1 MRGRKLCCLTLLT
14 LLTVAG
20 ETVARAN
27 QKAPKAWVGF
37 HLYHDYLIVAQGS
50 AGPLK
55 GLNFLV
61 DTGAS
66 PTVLDRQL
74 AQRLG
79 LDELPGSIV
88 FVNGRVPAGQA
99 TVPSLELGPMR
110 RHNLPILVEDLSF
123 FESALPVHIDGVIGL
138 DVLGQSAFE
147 IDYTRWQIR
156 FGSFRPLANS
166 LPLRIEAGLPII
178 EAELNHLAVHLLLD
192 TGASSLLLFEP
203 RSGPILPQK
212 ISAVGGSSST
222 IGEFQ
227 GKQVWLR
234 SLRLGEKEFGRQPAF
249 IVRSPPGNQDR
260 TLEWNFDGLIS
271 PAGLGMSKVAVDV
284 ERGVLAFSR

>member
-1 MRGRKLCCLTLLT
+1 MRGRNFWCLSLLT
-14 LLTVAG
+14 LITLAG
-20 ETVARAN
+20 EPLARAS
-27 QKAPKAWVGF
+27 QEALKATVSF
-37 HLYHDYLIVAQGS
+37 TLYHDYLIVAQGS

-61 DTGAS
+61 DTGATPS
-66 PTVLDRQL
+66 ILDRRL

-88 FVNGRVPAGQA
+88 FINGSVPAGQA
-99 TVPSLELGPMR
+99 IVPSLEFGPMQ
-110 RHNLPILVEDLSF
+110 RHNLPIQVEDLSF
-123 FESALPVHIDGVIGL
+123 FERALPLHIDAVIGL

-147 IDYTRWQIR
+147 IDYTRWQIH

-166 LPLRIEAGLPII
+166 LPLRMEAGLPIVD
-178 EAELNHLAVHLLLD
+178 AELNHLAVHLLMD

-203 RSGPILPQK
+203 RAPVAPQK
-212 ISAVGGSSST
+212 ISLASSS

-234 SLRLGEKEFGRQPAF
+234 SLRLGGKEFGREPAF
-249 IVRSPPGNQDR
+249 MVRRPGNQDR
-260 TLEWNFDGLIS
+260 NFDGLIS
-271 PAGLGMSKVAVDV
+271 PAGLGMTKVAIDV
-284 ERGVLAFSR
+284 GRGVLAFSR

>member
-1 MRGRKLCCLTLLT
+1 MRGRSFLCMSLLT
-14 LLTVAG
+14 LLTVAA
-20 ETVARAN
+20 EPTVRAD
-27 QKAPKAWVGF
+27 QAMPKASVSF

-55 GLNFLV
+55 DLNFLV
-61 DTGAS
+61 DTGARPS
-66 PTVLDRQL
+66 VLDRRL
-74 AQRLG
+74 SQRLG

-88 FVNGRVPAGQA
+88 FINGRVPAGQA
-99 TVPSLELGPMR
+99 IVPNLEFGPMQ
-110 RHNLPILVEDLSF
+110 RHNLPILVEDLSV
-123 FESALPVHIDGVIGL
+123 FERALPLHIDAVIGL

-166 LPLRIEAGLPII
+166 LPLRIEGGLPIVD
-178 EAELNHLAVHLLLD
+178 AELNHLAVHLLMD

-203 RSGPILPQK
+203 RALPQK
-212 ISAVGGSSST
+212 ISLASSS

-234 SLRLGEKEFGRQPAF
+234 SLRLGGKELGREPAF
-249 IVRSPPGNQDR
+249 MVRSPGNQDR
-260 TLEWNFDGLIS
+260 NFDGLLS
-271 PAGLGMSKVAVDV
+271 PAGLGMTKVAIDV

>member
-1 MRGRKLCCLTLLT
+1 MRGRKLCCLTVLT

-20 ETVARAN
+20 ETVARAD
-27 QKAPKAWVGF
+27 QDAPKASVGF
-37 HLYHDYLIVAQGS
+37 HLYHDYLIVVQGS

-61 DTGAS
+61 DTGAN

-79 LDELPGSIV
+79 LDEVPGSMV
-88 FVNGRVPAGQA
+88 FVNGSEPAGQA
-99 TVPSLELGPMR
+99 TVPNLELGPMR
-110 RHNLPILVEDLSF
+110 RYNLPIMVEDLSF
-123 FESALPVHIDGVIGL
+123 FERSLPVHIDAVIGL

-147 IDYTRWQIR
+147 IDYARWQIR

-178 EAELNHLAVHLLLD
+178 DAELNHLAVHLLLD
-192 TGASSLLLFEP
+192 TGASSLLIFEP
-203 RSGPILPQK
+203 RTSRPVSPQK
-212 ISAVGGSSST
+212 ISAVVGSSGS
-222 IGEFQ
+222 IGEFR

-249 IVRSPPGNQDR
+249 IVPSPGNQDWALDR
-260 TLEWNFDGLIS
+260 NFDGLIS
-271 PAGLGMSKVAVDV
+271 PAGLGMTKVAVDV

>member
-1 MRGRKLCCLTLLT
+1 MRGRSFLCISLLT
-14 LLTVAG
+14 LLTVAA
-20 ETVARAN
+20 EPTARAD
-27 QKAPKAWVGF
+27 QATPMASVSF

-50 AGPLK
+50 AGSLK

-66 PTVLDRQL
+66 PTILDRRL
-74 AQRLG
+74 AQKLG
-79 LDELPGSIV
+79 LDELPGSVV

-99 TVPSLELGPMR
+99 IVPDLEFGPMQ
-110 RHNLPILVEDLSF
+110 RHNLPIVVEDLAF
-123 FESALPVHIDGVIGL
+123 FEKALPVHIDAVIGL

-147 IDYTRWQIR
+147 IDYTWWQIH
-156 FGSFRPLANS
+156 FGSFQPLANS
-166 LPLRIEAGLPII
+166 LPLRIEGGLPIVD
-178 EAELNHLAVHLLLD
+178 AELNHLAVHLLMD

-203 RSGPILPQK
+203 MALPQK
-212 ISAVGGSSST
+212 ISLASSS

-234 SLRLGEKEFGRQPAF
+234 SLRLGGTELGREPAF
-249 IVRSPPGNQDR
+249 MVRNPGSQGR
-260 TLEWNFDGLIS
+260 NFDGLIS
-271 PAGLGMSKVAVDV
+271 PARLGMTKVAIDV

>member
-1 MRGRKLCCLTLLT
+1 MRGRNFLCLSLLTLLT
-14 LLTVAG
+14 LAG
-20 ETVARAN
+20 EPAARADQET
-27 QKAPKAWVGF
+27 QKASVGF

-66 PTVLDRQL
+66 PTVLDRRL

-88 FVNGRVPAGQA
+88 FVNGSVPAGQA
-99 TVPSLELGPMR
+99 TVPNLEFGPTQ
-110 RHNLPILVEDLSF
+110 RHNLPVLVEDLSF
-123 FESALPVHIDGVIGL
+123 FEKALPVHIDAVIGL

-147 IDYTRWQIR
+147 IDYTRWQIH

-178 EAELNHLAVHLLLD
+178 DAELNHLAVHLLMD

-203 RSGPILPQK
+203 RTSGPVSPQK
-212 ISAVGGSSST
+212 ISAVAGSSSS

-234 SLRLGEKEFGRQPAF
+234 SLRLGEKEFGREPAF
-249 IVRSPPGNQDR
+249 MVRSPGNQGR
-260 TLEWNFDGLIS
+260 NFDGLMS
-271 PAGLGMSKVAVDV
+271 PAGLGMTKVAIDV

>member
-1 MRGRKLCCLTLLT
+1 MRGRNFCCLSLLT

-20 ETVARAN
+20 APGARAS
-27 QKAPKAWVGF
+27 QQASKASVSF
-37 HLYHDYLIVAQGS
+37 TLYHDYLIVAQGS

-66 PTVLDRQL
+66 PSVLDRQL

-79 LDELPGSIV
+79 LDELPGSITI
-88 FVNGRVPAGQA
+88 VNGSVPAGQA
-99 TVPSLELGPMR
+99 TVPNLELGPMR

-123 FESALPVHIDGVIGL
+123 FERTLPVHIDAVIGL

-147 IDYTRWQIR
+147 IDYTWRQIH
-156 FGSFRPLANS
+156 FGSFRPPAVS

-178 EAELNHLAVHLLLD
+178 DAELDSVAVHLLMD

-234 SLRLGEKEFGRQPAF
+234 SLRLGGKEFGREPAF
-249 IVRSPPGNQDR
+249 MVRSPGNQDQTFNR
-260 TLEWNFDGLIS
+260 NFDGLLS
-271 PAGLGMSKVAVDV
+271 PAGLGMTKVAIDV

>member
-1 MRGRKLCCLTLLT
+1 MRGRNFLCMSLLT
-14 LLTVAG
+14 LLTVAAQA
-20 ETVARAN
+20 VAREDQAM
-27 QKAPKAWVGF
+27 PKASVSF

-66 PTVLDRQL
+66 PTILDRRL
-74 AQRLG
+74 AQKLG
-79 LDELPGSIV
+79 LDELPASII
-88 FVNGRVPAGQA
+88 FVNGSVPAGQA
-99 TVPSLELGPMR
+99 IVPNLEFGPTR

-123 FESALPVHIDGVIGL
+123 FERALPVHIDAVIGL

-147 IDYTRWQIR
+147 IDYTSWQIH

-178 EAELNHLAVHLLLD
+178 DAELNHLAVRLLMD

-203 RSGPILPQK
+203 RTSGPVLPQK
-212 ISAVGGSSST
+212 ISAVAGSSSS

-234 SLRLGEKEFGRQPAF
+234 SLRLGGKEFGREPAF
-249 IVRSPPGNQDR
+249 MVRSPGNQDR
-260 TLEWNFDGLIS
+260 NFDRNFDGLIS
-271 PAGLGMSKVAVDV
+271 PAGLGMTKVAIDV
-284 ERGVLAFSR
+284 GRGVLAFNR

>member
-1 MRGRKLCCLTLLT
+1 MRGRNFLCLSLLT
-14 LLTVAG
+14 LVTLAG
-20 ETVARAN
+20 EPAARAS
-27 QKAPKAWVGF
+27 QEALKSTVSF
-37 HLYHDYLIVAQGS
+37 TLYHDYLIVAQGS
-50 AGPLK
+50 AGSLK

-61 DTGAS
+61 DTGATPS
-66 PTVLDRQL
+66 VLDRRL

-88 FVNGRVPAGQA
+88 FINGRVPAGQA
-99 TVPSLELGPMR
+99 IVPNLEFGPTQ
-110 RHNLPILVEDLSF
+110 RHNLPIVVEDLSVF
-123 FESALPVHIDGVIGL
+123 DRALPLHIDAVIGL

-147 IDYTRWQIR
+147 IDYTRWQIH

-166 LPLRIEAGLPII
+166 VPLRIEAGLPVVD
-178 EAELNHLAVHLLLD
+178 AELNHLAVHLLMD

-203 RSGPILPQK
+203 RTQVSPQK
-212 ISAVGGSSST
+212 ISLASSS

-234 SLRLGEKEFGRQPAF
+234 SLRLGGKEFGREPAF
-249 IVRSPPGNQDR
+249 MVRSPGNQDR
-260 TLEWNFDGLIS
+260 NFDGLIS
-271 PAGLGMSKVAVDV
+271 PAGLGMTKVAIDV

>member
-1 MRGRKLCCLTLLT
+1 MNRLRGHREASKTS
-14 LLTVAG
+14 
-20 ETVARAN
+20 
-27 QKAPKAWVGF
+27 VGF

-61 DTGAS
+61 DTGSS
-66 PTVLDRQL
+66 PTVLDRRL

-88 FVNGRVPAGQA
+88 FVNGSVPAGRA
-99 TVPSLELGPMR
+99 IVPNLEFGPMR
-110 RHNLPILVEDLSF
+110 RHNLRILVEDLSF
-123 FESALPVHIDGVIGL
+123 LERALPVHIDAVIGL

-147 IDYTRWQIR
+147 IDYTRGQIH

-178 EAELNHLAVHLLLD
+178 DAELNHLAVHLLMD

-203 RSGPILPQK
+203 RTSGPVSPQK
-212 ISAVGGSSST
+212 ISAVQGRPVPLASFRANKFGCAACGSAKKSS
-222 IGEFQ
+222 GE
-227 GKQVWLR
+227 
-234 SLRLGEKEFGRQPAF
+234 SRLYGPQP
-249 IVRSPPGNQDR
+249 R
-260 TLEWNFDGLIS
+260 
-271 PAGLGMSKVAVDV
+271 
-284 ERGVLAFSR
+284 

>member
-1 MRGRKLCCLTLLT
+1 MRGRNFWCLSLLT
-14 LLTVAG
+14 LVTLAG
-20 ETVARAN
+20 EPLARAS
-27 QKAPKAWVGF
+27 QGALEATVGF
-37 HLYHDYLIVAQGS
+37 TLYHDYLIVAQGS

-61 DTGAS
+61 DTGATPS
-66 PTVLDRQL
+66 ILDRRL

-88 FVNGRVPAGQA
+88 FINGSVPAGQA
-99 TVPSLELGPMR
+99 IVPSLEFGPMQ
-110 RHNLPILVEDLSF
+110 RHNLPIQVEDLSF
-123 FESALPVHIDGVIGL
+123 FERALPLHIDAVIGL

-147 IDYTRWQIR
+147 IDYTRWQIH
-156 FGSFRPLANS
+156 FGYFRPLANS
-166 LPLRIEAGLPII
+166 LPLRIEAGLPIVD
-178 EAELNHLAVHLLLD
+178 AELNHLAVHLLMD

-203 RSGPILPQK
+203 RAPVSPQK
-212 ISAVGGSSST
+212 ISLASSS

-234 SLRLGEKEFGRQPAF
+234 SLRLGGKEFGREPAF
-249 IVRSPPGNQDR
+249 MVRRPGNQDR
-260 TLEWNFDGLIS
+260 NFDGLIS
-271 PAGLGMSKVAVDV
+271 PAGLGMTKVAIDV